1 MTRKQILHERYMMYL
16 SNSDSGNARYSYR
29 YTGLSKIGIKVLIQ
43 RTYVNEPEI
52 SRIPRSIMNNRE

>member
-1 MTRKQILHERYMMYL
+1 MMYL

-29 YTGLSKIGIKVLIQ
+29 YTGLSKIGIEVLIQ